1 MVWSTTQA
9 VEVFQFDKFGLQL
22 EERPNKLE
30 MAVSEP
36 RVSGGDFGLGDE
48 DLTNLK
54 EQAVVITRAKKPK
67 LTHQIL
73 FQDNGLK
80 KVIRDFPK
88 LKFQGKGHEFEDLK
102 VLMAAYKKWLKEL
115 YPFKDDFEE
124 VIWKAREVL
133 QKKEQTDTGEES
145 DPRHHLHMLRL
156 HYKKNK
162 VAENRSGK
170 HRRTLCFIAHFR
182 VDLLVVQCAAA
193 DVCCPAINARQQVQG
208 PVRMPL
214 DKIPRRQSGRDAQVA
229 ENRAKA
235 LERKRQREA
244 QAQLQPDIDDE
255 DAFGFGA
262 PEMFED
268 VFDFG
273 DME

>member
-1 MVWSTTQA
+1 
-9 VEVFQFDKFGLQL
+9 
-22 EERPNKLE
+22 
-30 MAVSEP
+30 MAVTEP

-48 DLTNLK
+48 EDLSNLK
-54 EQAVVITRAKKPK
+54 EQAVVISRAKKPQ

-80 KVIRDFPK
+80 KVVKDFPK

-115 YPFKDDFEE
+115 YPYKDDFEE

-133 QKKEQTDTGEES
+133 QKKENTETGEES
-145 DPRHHLHMLRL
+145 DPRHHLHMLRFQ
-156 HYKKNK
+156 YNKNK
-162 VAENRSGK
+162 ANAGRDSETAKRVAENRAK
-170 HRRTLCFIAHFR
+170 ALERKRQREA
-182 VDLLVVQCAAA
+182 QAASSTTSA
-193 DVCCPAINARQQVQG
+193 ANTAGQDSETAKR
-208 PVRMPL
+208 
-214 DKIPRRQSGRDAQVA
+214 VA

-244 QAQLQPDIDDE
+244 QAQLPPDIDDD